1 MFYQLPP
8 AGSKITLSVN
18 QSSSLP
24 FYLSSEQTTF
34 YQSGTAALAAAI
46 LAAREK
52 NNKRQNDK
60 QQAEVILPAYGCPD
74 LVSAAVYAGVK
85 PVLVDLE
92 TNRPWYDLAMLEQ
105 ALTKNTVAIV
115 GVNLFGLAERWPQL
129 RKLADL
135 HNIVLIEDSAQYFP
149 GSGEN
154 PEWQGDLVVFSFGRG
169 KAVSLLGGGAVYCQ
183 QAEFKK
189 LLPNVEHRPESMMQQ
204 LVFDLK
210 VRIYNVLLSPYLY
223 WLPLSLP
230 FLHLG
235 ETRYHALDDI
245 KIMPAT
251 RYDLLATNIEYYQ
264 ADIDVKERYKHYFT
278 LFNDI
283 QVVKNLPCLCQ
294 EDQESDYRR
303 LIRYPILLE
312 PEQRVRIFSAMQDAG
327 LGVSLMYPVCLPVI
341 PGLREFFPAQHENKY
356 PNALA
361 FAQQILTLPMHAN
374 ISNKTIEQ
382 IGTIFKESLINS

>member
-18 QSSSLP
+18 QASALP
-24 FYLSSEQTTF
+24 FYLTSEQTSF
-34 YQSGTAALAAAI
+34 YQSGTAALAAAM
-46 LAAREK
+46 LAAREQ

-74 LVSAAVYAGVK
+74 LVSAAIYAGVK

-105 ALTKNTVAIV
+105 AVTKNTVAIV

-149 GSGEN
+149 GSGEKPN
-154 PEWQGDLVVFSFGRG
+154 WQGDLVVFSFGRG

-183 QAEFKK
+183 QAKFKK
-189 LLPNVEHRPESMMQQ
+189 LLPNVGHRPESMKQQ
-204 LVFDLK
+204 LVFSLK

-235 ETRYHALDDI
+235 ETRYHVLHDI
-245 KIMPAT
+245 DAMDQIRA
-251 RYDLLATNIEYYQ
+251 DILASNISCYQ
-264 ADIDVKERYKHYFT
+264 ADAKAKGRCEKISTMLNSLNSVID
-278 LFNDI
+278 LP
-283 QVVKNLPCLCQ
+283 QVCAMKRN
-294 EDQESDYRR
+294 RR
-303 LIRYPILLE
+303 LLRYPILVVAAE
-312 PEQRVRIFSAMQDAG
+312 RDRIYGKLHQAG
-327 LGVSLMYPVCLPVI
+327 LGVSIMYPASLPEI
-341 PGLREFFPAQHENKY
+341 NGLNHIFDKDHNF
-356 PNALA
+356 PNAKS
-361 FAQQILTLPMHAN
+361 FASSLITLPIHSSVSDKDLDSMNILLSKCFAN
-374 ISNKTIEQ
+374 V
-382 IGTIFKESLINS
+382 

>member
-1 MFYQLPP
+1 MFYQLTP

-18 QSSSLP
+18 PSSSLP
-24 FYLSSEQTTF
+24 FYLSSEQTSF

-46 LAAREK
+46 LAAREQ
-52 NNKRQNDK
+52 NNK

-74 LVSAAVYAGVK
+74 LVSAAIYAGVK

-129 RKLADL
+129 RQLADL

-149 GSGEN
+149 GSGEKPN
-154 PEWQGDLVVFSFGRG
+154 WQGDLVVFSFGRG

-183 QAEFKK
+183 QAKFKK
-189 LLPNVEHRPESMMQQ
+189 LLPNVEHKPESVKQQ
-204 LVFDLK
+204 LIFNLK
-210 VRIYNVLLSPYLY
+210 GMIYNVLLSPYLY

-235 ETRYHALDDI
+235 ETRYHVLNDI
-245 KIMPAT
+245 NMMPAT
-251 RYDLLATNIEYYQ
+251 RYDLLATNIEHYQ
-264 ADIDVKERYKHYFT
+264 ADSDVKERYKHYFS
-278 LFNDI
+278 LFNEI
-283 QVVKNLPCLCQ
+283 QAVKNLPCLCQ
-294 EDQESDYRR
+294 EDQESSYRR

-312 PEQRVRIFSAMQDAG
+312 PEQRVRLFSAMQDAG
-327 LGVSLMYPVCLPVI
+327 LGASLMYPVCMPDI
-341 PGLREFFPAQHENKY
+341 PGLQEFFSAEQKNKY
-356 PNALA
+356 PNAVA
-361 FAQQILTLPMHAN
+361 FSQQILTLPMHEN
-374 ISNKTIEQ
+374 ISNITIEQ
-382 IGTIFKESLINS
+382 IGRILKESLINS